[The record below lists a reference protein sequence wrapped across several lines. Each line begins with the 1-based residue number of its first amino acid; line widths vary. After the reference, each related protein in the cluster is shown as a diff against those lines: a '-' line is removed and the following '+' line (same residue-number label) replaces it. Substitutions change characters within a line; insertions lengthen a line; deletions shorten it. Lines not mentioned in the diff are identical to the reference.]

1 MKTCQYCDLS
11 GDLTKEHVIPNWY
24 YKGIKP
30 KSGAGFSEKARGR
43 LFSGELKIRDV
54 CEKCNNG
61 PLSELDNYGKGLYER
76 HMLQPTNER
85 GSSDFTFDYNLL
97 VRWLLKLSYNSARMT
112 GNDVG
117 ILSEYKEVILGT
129 APIPKNVRVTLKCVS
144 PAMPGEVS
152 PHSTDPNTLDAA
164 LSLEPNWFRIGAFRI
179 PSFDTA
185 HWALRHVSINSY
197 FFQIFAPS
205 QATPPTAADTNNLL
219 ESLERDLD
227 PSVDLS
233 EEGRVQLPSPFMSS
247 LSHLR
252 THMEQFP
259 VAYDMPR
266 SDMVDRIVTENP
278 KILHLKVSRSDIESR
293 LLDNTVDV
301 LTELISSR
309 EVIIVAK
316 DKLEITVDGYCDD
329 PRELIEIPEV
339 VTFIRDL
346 DTAWPHWLLFC
357 DPQKSWLPLVFSCIC
372 GKPLSGGRFEIEMS
386 TVKPT
391 LDRWY
396 IALNDLSN
404 EFAIS
409 IEDNRRASDKVRE
422 LGPRLKPAA
431 TPPIP

>member
-1 MKTCQYCDLS
+1 
-11 GDLTKEHVIPNWY
+11 
-24 YKGIKP
+24 
-30 KSGAGFSEKARGR
+30 
-43 LFSGELKIRDV
+43 
-54 CEKCNNG
+54 
-61 PLSELDNYGKGLYER
+61 
-76 HMLQPTNER
+76 
-85 GSSDFTFDYNLL
+85 
-97 VRWLLKLSYNSARMT
+97 
-112 GNDVG
+112 
-117 ILSEYKEVILGT
+117 
-129 APIPKNVRVTLKCVS
+129 
-144 PAMPGEVS
+144 
-152 PHSTDPNTLDAA
+152 
-164 LSLEPNWFRIGAFRI
+164 
-179 PSFDTA
+179 
-185 HWALRHVSINSY
+185 
-197 FFQIFAPS
+197 
-205 QATPPTAADTNNLL
+205 
-219 ESLERDLD
+219 
-227 PSVDLS
+227 
-233 EEGRVQLPSPFMSS
+233 
-247 LSHLR
+247 
-252 THMEQFP
+252 MEQFP